1 MKFWNWDLKLKLKLK
16 LSFVIIALCMNDFL
30 CSSIFTDKPTNFGF
44 SLLCL
49 FFSLCYSLC
58 LLPFSWDVF
67 CFRML
72 LSSWGQCMHHVQ
84 DPFGLCWSR
93 CWVECWIGHG
103 CDWSYQLRWI
113 VLGLPGVE
121 ISVLWGSA
129 LLMSRKSF
137 RDLSVMARLK
147 SCRIWHLIWMV
158 LRVCP
163 GVNRTLWR
171 WLTLCWRPLWSWKGF
186 WRGCKSM

>member
-1 MKFWNWDLKLKLKLK
+1 MLLELMCPCVNSNGYVRSCVRISGWSLWSKECSWKFLFSLPNEGLLVGKEKFGIMFWGWNFEIEIWNLKFEIWNWNCL
-16 LSFVIIALCMNDFL
+16 LSFPFFGMLILKIEIALCMNDFL
-30 CSSIFTDKPTNFGF
+30 CSSIFTDIPF

-103 CDWSYQLRWI
+103 CDWSYQWRWI
-113 VLGLPGVE
+113 V
-121 ISVLWGSA
+121 
-129 LLMSRKSF
+129 
-137 RDLSVMARLK
+137 
-147 SCRIWHLIWMV
+147 
-158 LRVCP
+158 
-163 GVNRTLWR
+163 
-171 WLTLCWRPLWSWKGF
+171 
-186 WRGCKSM
+186 